1 MTKQAFKQVAKNE
14 GVYQAALFA
23 AIAGVSIAVVQ
34 LWIKTI

>member
-1 MTKQAFKQVAKNE
+1 MTKQTFQQVAKNE

-34 LWIKTI
+34 LWLKSI